1 MIRENIRERIEIE
14 KEVRESMY
22 QQQPQIS
29 MQHQPYQHQPSY
41 PFRGTQGS
49 ANNTA
54 SNENSINSGDTA
66 TGALSSQSDP
76 SNQSNKNVPRST
88 FRLHLTGED
97 NIERLSNLGRPSF
110 SATDGA
116 PVLSSSVPSREIFFR
131 PSNTAIAGA
140 PALSS
145 SLPTSS
151 GIVNNPMITA
161 VQQPDVKDNDISE
174 KK

>member
-14 KEVRESMY
+14 KEVRESIY

-49 ANNTA
+49 ANNTT

-66 TGALSSQSDP
+66 TGALSSQSNP

-97 NIERLSNLGRPSF
+97 NIERLSNLGRPSE
-110 SATDGA
+110 GA

-131 PSNTAIAGA
+131 PSNTAITGA

-145 SLPTSS
+145 SLPISS
-151 GIVNNPMITA
+151 SIVNNPLITA